1 MYLSSHLDCP
11 GGELFYYLKSVRR
24 ISEEKAKFYFL
35 EILYGLQYLHQQGI
49 IYRDLKPENLLINVD
64 GHLKIVDFGL
74 SKGNMADGGL
84 TYSFCG
90 SAEYM
95 PPEMILR

>member
-1 MYLSSHLDCP
+1 MTED
-11 GGELFYYLKSVRR
+11 E
-24 ISEEKAKFYFL
+24 AKFYFQ

-49 IYRDLKPENLLINVD
+49 VYRDLKPENLLIGAD
-64 GHLKIVDFGL
+64 GHVKIADFGL
-74 SKGNMADGGL
+74 SKSGIDRQL

-95 PPEMILR
+95 PP